1 MKSKFISLLAVILGL
16 IIIIFPVMG
25 IIGVSDLIGL
35 SILLISIYLLVV
47 GVAIIDYNKSGAI
60 LDLVLGMLLLFL
72 SICLIFNAGIF
83 GFLAQITLYLAGIML
98 IVVGLVSLINNRQSR
113 YGFYIGIAGVVL
125 GLVYIVIGTYVAN
138 PILLGAL
145 IGAWLVISGILRL
158 MKPVNLPMS
167 WTKKSLSTS
176 TRVSVQIMPHFLL
189 ILMPAVKW
197 RWL

>member
-1 MKSKFISLLAVILGL
+1 MKSKFISILAMILGL

-60 LDLVLGMLLLFL
+60 IDLILGIVLLFL
-72 SICLIFNAGIF
+72 SICLIFNAGLF
-83 GFLAQITLYLAGIML
+83 GFLVQITLYLAGIML
-98 IVVGLVSLINNRQSR
+98 IVVGVVSLINNRQSR

-125 GLVYIVIGTYVAN
+125 GLVYIVVGTYVAN
-138 PILLGAL
+138 PVILGIL

-158 MKPVNLPMS
+158 LDG
-167 WTKKSLSTS
+167 
-176 TRVSVQIMPHFLL
+176 
-189 ILMPAVKW
+189 
-197 RWL
+197 